1 MDERHLEKSG
11 SAHFALELFKFGAIA
26 LLIVLPIRLYVA
38 QPFVVSG
45 ASMEPT
51 FDSGEYLVVDEL
63 SYRFREPTRGDVII
77 FRYPK
82 DPSKFF
88 IKRIVGLPDE
98 TVTITGSEVTIVN
111 RARPE
116 GFVLP
121 ETYLDPKRL
130 KSDFITVA
138 LSPGEYF
145 VLGDNR
151 RESSDS
157 RYWGTLPRENI
168 VGRAFLRLIPVAR
181 ASYLPGGVEEAENAG
196 RL

>member
-1 MDERHLEKSG
+1 MDERPIEKSTA
-11 SAHFALELFKFGAIA
+11 SAFALELFKFAAVA
-26 LLIVLPIRLYVA
+26 LLIVVPIRTYVA

-51 FDSGEYLVVDEL
+51 FDSGEYLVVDQL
-63 SYRFREPTRGDVII
+63 SYRLHEPKRGDVII

-98 TVTITGSEVTIVN
+98 TVTITGSEVSVIN
-111 RARPE
+111 REHPE
-116 GFVLP
+116 GLTLP
-121 ETYLDPKRL
+121 ETYLDPARL

-138 LSPGEYF
+138 LSEGEYF

-181 ASYLPGGVEEAENAG
+181 ASYLPGQST
-196 RL
+196 L